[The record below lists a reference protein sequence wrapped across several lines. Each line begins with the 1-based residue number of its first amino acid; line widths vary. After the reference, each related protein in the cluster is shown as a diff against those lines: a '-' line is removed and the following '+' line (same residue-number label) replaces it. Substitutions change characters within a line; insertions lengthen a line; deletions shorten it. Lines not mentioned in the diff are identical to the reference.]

1 MESPTIEYKLHEAG
15 PYLLSLNSQ
24 QLKQFLAENDNLI

>member
-1 MESPTIEYKLHEAG
+1 MQSPRIEYKLHEAG

-24 QLKQFLAENDNLI
+24 QLEQPLLKNGNLI